1 VEHDSWEREKNLE
14 NAKEVVV
21 EFKRRINVE
30 IKRWKK
36 LDIVKKRNFRREKLL
51 GKYIVKMLY
60 G

>member
-30 IKRWKK
+30 VKRQKK

>member
-30 IKRWKK
+30 VKRWKK

>member
-51 GKYIVKMLY
+51 GRYIVKMLY

>member
-1 VEHDSWEREKNLE
+1 MEHDSWEREKNLE

-30 IKRWKK
+30 VKRQKK

>member
-1 VEHDSWEREKNLE
+1 MEHDSWEREKNLE

-30 IKRWKK
+30 VKRWKK

>member
-1 VEHDSWEREKNLE
+1 MEHDSWEREKNLE

-30 IKRWKK
+30 VKRWEK

-60 G
+60 R

>member
-30 IKRWKK
+30 VKRWEK

-60 G
+60 R

>member
-1 VEHDSWEREKNLE
+1 MEHDSWEREKNLE
-14 NAKEVVV
+14 NAKELVV

-30 IKRWKK
+30 VKRRKK